1 MANKSQSDVAGML
14 RERNLAARV
23 LKELD
28 FLSEVDALGDT
39 LYHPTVIRLAVA
51 RYELLWLPL
60 FKDTTSNGHLNPPV
74 DIAFAWHAHCLCPVR
89 CETTYEMLVAV
100 ARASIVS
107 FMRSKC
113 KQVCKETW

>member
-1 MANKSQSDVAGML
+1 MANKSQIDVEVML
-14 RERNLAARV
+14 RERNLPARV
-23 LKELD
+23 RKELD

>member
-1 MANKSQSDVAGML
+1 MANKSQSDVEGML
-14 RERNLAARV
+14 HERNLDARV

-60 FKDTTSNGHLNPPV
+60 FKQTASNDQLSPPL
-74 DIAFAWHAHCLCPVR
+74 DIAFAWHTHCLCPVR
-89 CETTYEMLVAV
+89 CEAYVLLL
-100 ARASIVS
+100 
-107 FMRSKC
+107 
-113 KQVCKETW
+113 

>member
-1 MANKSQSDVAGML
+1 MANKSQSDVEVML
-14 RERNLAARV
+14 CERDLAARV

-60 FKDTTSNGHLNPPV
+60 FKDTTYNDYLNPPI
-74 DIAFAWHAHCLCPVR
+74 DIAFAWHTHCLSPVR
-89 CETTYEMLVAV
+89 CETFLSLLT
-100 ARASIVS
+100 IKCVS
-107 FMRSKC
+107 VTSSLQKRSK
-113 KQVCKETW
+113 QP

>member
-1 MANKSQSDVAGML
+1 MANKSQRKVECKL

-60 FKDTTSNGHLNPPV
+60 LKDTTSNDQLNPPLDV
-74 DIAFAWHAHCLCPVR
+74 AFAWHTHCLCPVR
-89 CETTYEMLVAV
+89 CEAYVMV
-100 ARASIVS
+100 
-107 FMRSKC
+107 
-113 KQVCKETW
+113 